1 MATRTPPGGE
11 KRAPSRSEQALR
23 AFHEEDEIRK
33 TYDARL
39 ALRLWPFLKP
49 QGHLLAAF
57 LASTCVLAGLTV
69 LRPLLMRRGLDAAV
83 AGGAS
88 AGAEFMN
95 AGLGLLGL
103 MALDQAFIFAQTLSL
118 QTAGARAMAALRL
131 HVFRFLHDRRV
142 GFFDDQPVGRLVTR
156 VTNDADAIGEAFASG
171 ALNAFGDVLRL
182 VGIVALML
190 ALDPKLALIAFAAL
204 PPVGLLVNA
213 VRRRA
218 RLSFREIRTKTARL
232 NAFLNEQ
239 VIGMSVTQAYARE
252 GAAQAEFDDIN
263 AGYRDANFRSIAL
276 ESILDAAVEVVSSV
290 CIAAVIWY
298 AGYNGSGP
306 DAHHISFGTLVAFIA
321 YLEQFFTPI
330 RDLSTRY
337 TQIQSSLAGAER
349 VFQLLDNRDEDA
361 PRRATTPPDGDA
373 AHAFEFDHVDFSY
386 KPGSPTLRALTLAV
400 RPGERVALVGPTGSG
415 KTTVASLLL
424 RLYDVQQGAVRVFGH
439 DVTGLGREEL
449 RRKFS
454 VVPQDVFLFP
464 GTIADNVA
472 LGERDVDLKR
482 VERALETVGAL
493 DLFARR
499 EGGLLAPVDERGL
512 NFSAGER
519 QLLAFARAVY
529 RDAPILVLDEAT
541 ASVDSDTE
549 ARLQEALERL
559 LSGRTAL
566 IIAHRLSTI
575 RAVDR
580 VVVLQKGEVIEQG
593 PPDELARRNGLYARM
608 LALQEAQ
615 PAAPDAPADAPG
627 QAPSSDVPATGE
639 GQTAAPDAP
648 ASDEG
653 QAAASDA
660 PADAKGQAA
669 APDTSADAKGQTPAP
684 VA

>member
-1 MATRTPPGGE
+1 MATPPRPGGAQ
-11 KRAPSRSEQALR
+11 RAPSRSEQALR

-33 TYDARL
+33 TYDLRL
-39 ALRLWPFLKP
+39 ALRIWPFLRP
-49 QGHLLAAF
+49 QGHLLALFGGA
-57 LASTCVLAGLTV
+57 TVVLAGLSV
-69 LRPLLMRRGLDAAV
+69 SRPLLMRHGLDAALTGGPG
-83 AGGAS
+83 AGR
-88 AGAEFMN
+88 EFVN

-103 MALDQAFIFAQTLSL
+103 VALEQAFTFAQALSL
-118 QTAGARAMAALRL
+118 QTAGARGMAALRR

-171 ALNAFGDVLRL
+171 ALNALGDVLRL
-182 VGIVALML
+182 AGIVALML

-213 VRRRA
+213 VRRKA
-218 RLSFREIRTKTARL
+218 RLAFREIRTKTARL

-252 GAAQAEFDDIN
+252 AAAQDEFDQIN
-263 AGYRDANFRSIAL
+263 VGYRDANFRSIAL
-276 ESILDAAVEVVSSV
+276 ESILDSAVEVVSSV

-298 AGYNGSGP
+298 AGYAGSAPGTG
-306 DAHHISFGTLVAFIA
+306 DHISFGTLVAFVA

-361 PRRATTPPDGDA
+361 PKRDRPAPAGDSNL
-373 AHAFEFDHVDFSY
+373 AFEFDHVDFSY
-386 KPGSPTLRALTLAV
+386 KPGSPTLRALTLAA

-424 RLYDVQQGAVRVFGH
+424 RLYDVQKGAVRVFGR
-439 DVTGLGREEL
+439 DVTSLGREEL
-449 RRKFS
+449 RRQFS

-464 GTIADNVA
+464 GTVADNVA
-472 LGERDVDLKR
+472 LGERDVDLER
-482 VERALETVGAL
+482 VERALATVGAL

-499 EGGLLAPVDERGL
+499 EGGLLAPVDERGQ

-529 RDAPILVLDEAT
+529 RDAPVLVLDEAT

-549 ARLQEALERL
+549 ARLQAALERL
-559 LSGRTAL
+559 LTDRTAL

-575 RAVDR
+575 RSVDR
-580 VVVLQKGEVIEQG
+580 VVVLQKGEVVEEG
-593 PPDELARRNGLYARM
+593 PPDELARAGGLYARM

-615 PAAPDAPADAPG
+615 PGSPETPPPPAEG
-627 QAPSSDVPATGE
+627 PSPA
-639 GQTAAPDAP
+639 
-648 ASDEG
+648 
-653 QAAASDA
+653 
-660 PADAKGQAA
+660 
-669 APDTSADAKGQTPAP
+669 
-684 VA
+684 VAG